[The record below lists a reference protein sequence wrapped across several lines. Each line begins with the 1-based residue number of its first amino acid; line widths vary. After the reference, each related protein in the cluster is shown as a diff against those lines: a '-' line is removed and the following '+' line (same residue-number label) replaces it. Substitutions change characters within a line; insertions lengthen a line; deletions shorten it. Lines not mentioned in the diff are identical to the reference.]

1 MINRISRALLVFIL
15 AVLAAVTAPTPARA
29 ASIGQCPSA
38 NICIWDSINYTT
50 YLGGWTAGYILTLP
64 NDCLSLPSSARG
76 RASSIYV
83 NAGLMSR
90 SLTLWGTNGANRGIS
105 GASTPYQDA
114 NMLTSPGIASF
125 SNVLS
130 EICVND

>member
-1 MINRISRALLVFIL
+1 MIKNVSRALLAFTL
-15 AVLAAVTAPTPARA
+15 AVLASVVLPAPAR

-38 NICIWDSINYTT
+38 HICVWDSINYTT
-50 YLGGWTAGYILTLP
+50 YLGGWTAGYILTLDG
-64 NDCLSLPSSARG
+64 DCLTLPASARG
-76 RASSIYV
+76 KASSIYV

-130 EICVND
+130 EICVNA